1 MSQPFFTIAI
11 PTYDRRGMLAEALAS
26 VLAQSFTDLEIIVGN
41 DYVGE
46 ELTSEA
52 LGIADPRLRIVNH
65 PRNLQEVGNMN
76 RLLALASGRY
86 FTWLFD
92 DDLYEPGF
100 LQTAHDALVT
110 TGFPP
115 VLFPAF
121 RMLKPTEQ
129 YRPRQVTPGAMIEFS
144 GREFLEWYSDRRP
157 QVTSTNGLF
166 QTAPLK
172 TVVGGVEA
180 LCPAA
185 IGFHCE
191 YLLLVKSAL
200 LERIVYLDVPGYVF
214 RRHGDSASES
224 NQDLENY
231 RIAGR
236 ELLKRCSEVVHQ
248 APLLPT
254 GAASLLKIAR
264 IHLITFA
271 YVISRFE
278 FAHRTSAAGM
288 VCRSL
293 SRHWREAVRTRAWYL
308 HQGGAAGLRTSVAF
322 LTVEIYCWYV
332 IVRLL
337 AHFVARRGRQG

>member
-11 PTYDRRGMLAEALAS
+11 PTYNRRGMLAEALAS
-26 VLAQSFTDLEIIVGN
+26 VVAQSFADFEIIVGN

-46 ELTSEA
+46 VLTSEA
-52 LGIADPRLRIVNH
+52 LGIADPRLRVVNH
-65 PRNLQEVGNMN
+65 PHNLQEVGNMN
-76 RLLALASGRY
+76 LLLALASGRY

-92 DDLYEPGF
+92 DDLYEPDF
-100 LQTAHDALVT
+100 LQTVHDALVT
-110 TGFPP
+110 AAFPP
-115 VLFPAF
+115 VLFPSF

-129 YRPRQVTPGAMIEFS
+129 YRPRRVKPGATIEFS
-144 GREFLEWYSDRRP
+144 GGEFLDWYAERRP

-166 QTAPLK
+166 QTALLK

-200 LERIVYLDVPGYVF
+200 LERIVYLDAPGYVF

-236 ELLKRCSEVVHQ
+236 ELLKRCSEVVRQ
-248 APLLPT
+248 STLQPT

-264 IHLITFA
+264 IHVITFA

-278 FAHRTSAAGM
+278 FAQQTSGAAM
-288 VCRSL
+288 VCRAL
-293 SRHWREAVRTRAWYL
+293 SRHWRETMRTRAWYL
-308 HQGGAAGLRTSVAF
+308 HLGGAAGLRTSVAF
-322 LTVEIYCWYV
+322 LNVEIYCCYV

-337 AHFVARRGRQG
+337 AHFAARRGRQG